1 MRDTKQTVWIELK
14 EEVLEAL
21 DLLDEVTDE
30 QVLEVI
36 DKVLKTSVLSRTMSL
51 DERCA
56 LRLELF
62 HSIRRLDVLEE
73 L

>member
-56 LRLELF
+56 
-62 HSIRRLDVLEE
+62 
-73 L
+73 